1 MSVRGRRV
9 SLEWHDCVCSIS
21 FHFWIDDD
29 IVRFF
34 WVRARDKAWWIVLWH
49 AVIVPNEKCGM
60 TFGSCWCR
68 KLSVQKKLTM
78 PNARLIQWVFSWHYL
93 DKFRN
98 QDADVKSFHSLIA
111 RVSSTH
117 LRCCWMTLHFSGF
130 RRNVFRENCAVFLN
144 HCHPSVSVAS
154 DACAHVFRIQIIS
167 FRSGTKNSSVKLQLQ
182 LYRNYAQTARTLR
195 PRCLLKF

>member
-1 MSVRGRRV
+1 MNCTVACGYRSQWEMWNDIRQLLMSKT
-9 SLEWHDCVCSIS
+9 VCT
-21 FHFWIDDD
+21 
-29 IVRFF
+29 
-34 WVRARDKAWWIVLWH
+34 
-49 AVIVPNEKCGM
+49 E
-60 TFGSCWCR
+60 
-68 KLSVQKKLTM
+68 KLTM

-144 HCHPSVSVAS
+144 HFHIG
-154 DACAHVFRIQIIS
+154 RICQCGVRCLRTRFPHSNHFIS
-167 FRSGTKNSSVKLQLQ
+167 FGGRKNRLLNC
-182 LYRNYAQTARTLR
+182 NYNCTETMHRLR
-195 PRCLLKF
+195 AHCVRDVY